1 MPPTLLP
8 GRGCGSDSLL
18 PTPAPQ
24 VVVNALL
31 GAIPSTTYPDAET
44 PRALFSGLCF
54 CFLKQVFH
62 SPWVMLPLVFRVSE
76 LSRI

>member
-1 MPPTLLP
+1 MGE
-8 GRGCGSDSLL
+8 GRGCGYSRQAAQLL
-18 PTPAPQ
+18 E
-24 VVVNALL
+24 
-31 GAIPSTTYPDAET
+31 AIPSTTYPDAET

-76 LSRI
+76 LSRIWNRP